1 MPRAS
6 DTAMTFASRIRAAR
20 PTPDE
25 VAARRWVYV
34 PYDQLTTDVG
44 PLAGAD
50 PAAVG
55 VVMVESAARA
65 RARPYHQWKLA
76 VVLAN
81 ERHFALE
88 LAAKGFRVLYLTG
101 DDGFGA
107 QLRAALA
114 RHAIARFTVMEPAER
129 ILREE
134 LRDAGVALDLIA
146 NATWLTTPLHFEAA
160 LPAAP
165 YRMDAFYRH
174 VRRATGLLM
183 EGGRPVGGRFSF
195 DGENRARWP
204 GTPAAPDR
212 FGVAPDAITREVIDL
227 VRARFAGHP
236 GDLAG
241 FDLPASADDARALWA
256 HARQHALAHFGPYED
271 AMSVAHPHLF
281 HSRVSP
287 LLNLGRLL
295 PGAVVADVIADHGA
309 GRVPLA
315 SAEGFVRQVLG
326 WREFVRHVHR
336 VTDGFR
342 ALDAGG
348 APNHLGAHAPLPAAY
363 WGEVKSGLRCLD
375 TVVADVRR
383 EGASHHITRL
393 MVLANLATLLGV
405 SPRAL
410 TDWFWAMYTDA
421 YDWVVEPNVLGMG
434 TFAAGD
440 VMTTKPYVSG
450 AAYLARMGDAC
461 RGCRFDP
468 TGRDAARPCP
478 LTPLYW
484 NLLDRAAPALAG
496 NERMKL
502 PMASARR
509 RTEAQRAHDAR
520 VRLRVLDALGR
531 AEEVPSDVASVSA
544 RP

>member
-1 MPRAS
+1 MS
-6 DTAMTFASRIRAAR
+6 FAAQIRAAR
-20 PTPDE
+20 PTADE

-34 PYDQLTTDVG
+34 PYDQLTTEVG
-44 PLAGAD
+44 PLADAD

-76 VVLAN
+76 LVLAN
-81 ERHFALE
+81 ARHFALE

-107 QLRAALA
+107 QLRGALA
-114 RHAIARFTVMEPAER
+114 RHGIPRVTVMEPAER
-129 ILREE
+129 ILRDE
-134 LRDAGVALDLIA
+134 LRDAGVALDVVA
-146 NATWLTTPLHFEAA
+146 NATWLTTPSQFSAA

-174 VRRATGLLM
+174 VRRATGMLM
-183 EGGRPVGGRFSF
+183 ENGRPLGGRFSF

-204 GTPAAPDR
+204 GTPAAPAR

-227 VRARFAGHP
+227 VRARFADHP
-236 GDLAG
+236 GDLAA
-241 FDLPASADDARALWA
+241 FDLPTRAADARALWT
-256 HARQHALAHFGPYED
+256 HARQHALPHFGPYED

-287 LLNLGRLL
+287 LLNLGRVL
-295 PGAVVADVIADHGA
+295 PGAAVADVIADHAA
-309 GRVPLA
+309 GRVALA

-342 ALDAGG
+342 TLDAAG
-348 APNHLGAHAPLPAAY
+348 APNLLGAHAPLPAAY
-363 WGEVKSGLRCLD
+363 WGEAPSGLRCLD
-375 TVVADVRR
+375 AVVADVRR

-393 MVLANLATLLGV
+393 MVLANIATLLGV

-468 TGRDAARPCP
+468 TGRDARRPCP

-484 NLLDRAAPALAG
+484 NLLDRAAPALAD

-502 PMASARR
+502 PLASARR
-509 RTEAQRAHDAR
+509 RSEAQRADDAR
-520 VRLRVLDALGR
+520 VRRRVLDALGR
-531 AEEVPSDVASVSA
+531 GEEVPRDVAA
-544 RP
+544 AGPRP